1 MAETA
6 AEQVM
11 PALSAGQ
18 LAELIAEVQQADS
31 VELKLTVP
39 NSARRSTV
47 AALGMD
53 ALHAEIRQVAFFDTP
68 DLSLSASGVVVRARR
83 IQNKSGDA
91 VVKLRPIDPATAPPA
106 LRASPSFGIEVDAMP
121 GGFVCSGSMKSAVKD
136 KELKRVLHGK
146 RPIHGLFSEEQR
158 ALFATSAPGYDLD
171 ALSVLGPITILKLK
185 FTPKDFGRRMVA
197 ELWFYP
203 DGSQILELSTK
214 CLPAEVFEV
223 AAEAKAFLGSHGV
236 DLGAPQQTKTKTA
249 LEFYA
254 AELSAV

>member
-1 MAETA
+1 
-6 AEQVM
+6 
-11 PALSAGQ
+11 
-18 LAELIAEVQQADS
+18 
-31 VELKLTVP
+31 
-39 NSARRSTV
+39 
-47 AALGMD
+47 
-53 ALHAEIRQVAFFDTP
+53 
-68 DLSLSASGVVVRARR
+68 
-83 IQNKSGDA
+83 
-91 VVKLRPIDPATAPPA
+91 
-106 LRASPSFGIEVDAMP
+106 MP

-136 KELKRVLHGK
+136 KELKRVLHKK
-146 RPIHGLFSEEQR
+146 RPIHELFSEEQR

-171 ALSVLGPITILKLK
+171 ALSILGPITILKLK

-214 CLPAEVFEV
+214 CLPGEVFEV

-254 AELSAV
+254 AELSAF